1 MGHHHYCHCC
11 CNYGRR
17 MSSGGGGGGG
27 WWWWVMVVVLVTG
40 GGGATAQA
48 LYSHLGAPHPTST
61 DLPHGASNS
70 ANTTNRAN
78 SSPQCQWSA
87 PEVLECQ
94 VRTLEDALG
103 SQLVKGHWSTSTVSN
118 GTLGHNHHHHQT
130 SEAGGGARRGW
141 HHSSSGASDSR
152 HIRELTVEC
161 SPAFQS
167 HITPH
172 TFQVSQ

>member
-1 MGHHHYCHCC
+1 
-11 CNYGRR
+11 
-17 MSSGGGGGGG
+17 
-27 WWWWVMVVVLVTG
+27 MVVVLVTG

-61 DLPHGASNS
+61 DLPHGASNN
-70 ANTTNRAN
+70 ANTTTTRVN
-78 SSPQCQWSA
+78 SSPQCHWLA

-103 SQLVKGHWSTSTVSN
+103 SQLVKGHWSTASN
-118 GTLGHNHHHHQT
+118 GTLGHNHHHHQA
-130 SEAGGGARRGW
+130 SEAGVGARRGW

-172 TFQVSQ
+172 TFQVS